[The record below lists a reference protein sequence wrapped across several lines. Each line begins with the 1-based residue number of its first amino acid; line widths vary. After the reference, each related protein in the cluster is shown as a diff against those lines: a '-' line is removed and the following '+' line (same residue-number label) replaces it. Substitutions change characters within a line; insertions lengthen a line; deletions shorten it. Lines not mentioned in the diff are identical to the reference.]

1 MREADGDALGLGSQ
15 VLTKLWGRDQAA
27 GGDERWEGGRAAR
40 ETALQFVK
48 TRLHVKCCCFSSQ

>member
-27 GGDERWEGGRAAR
+27 GGAERWEGGWAAR
-40 ETALQFVK
+40 ERQLCN
-48 TRLHVKCCCFSSQ
+48 L